1 MLLEHR
7 ARRGHTGPL
16 VFATRSGRAIG
27 QRNLLRALCTA
38 QERARTRRA
47 RRLSP
52 SCSSTTSAGT
62 SWSTSAGEFVPRR
75 VDRREPKLPDF
86 HALRHTAA
94 MDCDDA
100 DEARDLLRHRNSN
113 VTRPVYRAHF
123 SGPATLTAAGEDGGA
138 LGEQGAERA
147 AGRPARRGRP
157 ARTGELRA
165 PSMEAVW
172 KRQTAARRHQGVVAP
187 RPIAL

>member
-100 DEARDLLRHRNSN
+100 EEARDLLRHKNSN
-113 VTRPVYRAHF
+113 VTRAVYRAHF
-123 SGPATLTAAGEDGGA
+123 SD
-138 LGEQGAERA
+138 
-147 AGRPARRGRP
+147 RRR
-157 ARTGELRA
+157 ELLRA
-165 PSMEAVW
+165 RMEARHRNTVAGVPSAD
-172 KRQTAARRHQGVVAP
+172 RLRGEIVPLDRAR
-187 RPIAL
+187 